1 MELAVIYLKM
11 VLDDGVFELTE
22 PESAARIEAFTFHLE
37 RMLGVKQ
44 GQLNFFTKL
53 FERKERC
60 V

>member
-1 MELAVIYLKM
+1 M

-53 FERKERC
+53 FERKEEP
-60 V
+60 